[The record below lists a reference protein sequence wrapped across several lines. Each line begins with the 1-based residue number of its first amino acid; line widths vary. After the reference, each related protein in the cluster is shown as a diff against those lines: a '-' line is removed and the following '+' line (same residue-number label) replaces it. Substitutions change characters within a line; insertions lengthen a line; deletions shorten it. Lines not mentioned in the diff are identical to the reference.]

1 MRWWYW
7 LWVGGALGVLAT
19 VPGASAQ
26 AQRARTLDNL
36 IRRPADEGPS
46 TSLGGYFTR
55 SPLAPLSATR
65 RESSVALLG
74 QPRLPSRG
82 DLNSTANQG
91 LLQTARLGLRATMGM
106 PQRTFY
112 ADLFANRDQQFGM
125 ITGLDA
131 ARSLQL
137 PLPGVPI
144 GYVPALSASRY
155 TPRAPATR
163 FENLLG
169 LTPVPTEPAVPLTTT
184 VAERLEQRTAERA
197 AQAERE
203 GIALFKQATV
213 DMRHPETLRFE
224 RCTDCNEN
232 LVRAMQRLRMASEL
246 DRQAAVPL
254 LLMAHLALEQER
266 PLQAVDDLLAALR
279 RAQSVFTGAPG
290 EFDAY
295 FGDAS
300 ATGRS
305 AFLEMQMRRYARIAE
320 LNPGSPSAQALQAY
334 CAWRLGDSG
343 AAQLALGQ
351 VEQLAMRDPGR
362 TDELLNFAAALRA
375 VMP

>member
-1 MRWWYW
+1 MGM
-7 LWVGGALGVLAT
+7 LPTAGV
-19 VPGASAQ
+19 
-26 AQRARTLDNL
+26 
-36 IRRPADEGPS
+36 
-46 TSLGGYFTR
+46 
-55 SPLAPLSATR
+55 
-65 RESSVALLG
+65 
-74 QPRLPSRG
+74 
-82 DLNSTANQG
+82 
-91 LLQTARLGLRATMGM
+91 GLRATLGM
-106 PQRTFY
+106 PRRTY
-112 ADLFANRDQQFGM
+112 YDLFMSQFDRIGT
-125 ITGLDA
+125 ISGLNA

-246 DRQAAVPL
+246 DRQTAVPL

-351 VEQLAMRDPGR
+351 VEQLAMSDPGR

-375 VMP
+375 V

>member
-1 MRWWYW
+1 MRWLYW
-7 LWVGGALGVLAT
+7 LRAGVALCVLLAVPQVLAQSRARMLENLVSRPSDRSAST
-19 VPGASAQ
+19 SIGGQYTHSAQ
-26 AQRARTLDNL
+26 
-36 IRRPADEGPS
+36 P
-46 TSLGGYFTR
+46 
-55 SPLAPLSATR
+55 PLSATQR
-65 RESSVALLG
+65 GSSVSLFG
-74 QPRLPSRG
+74 QPALPFRTERRG
-82 DLNSTANQG
+82 SANMGMLPTAG
-91 LLQTARLGLRATMGM
+91 VGLRATLGM
-106 PQRTFY
+106 PRRTY
-112 ADLFANRDQQFGM
+112 YDLFMSQFDRIGT
-125 ITGLDA
+125 ISGLNA

-246 DRQAAVPL
+246 DRQTAVPL